1 MTPSCISK
9 VAVALA
15 VSASLVACTED
26 REPNA
31 ADYAR
36 IACQEWQDYVTS
48 FDGQEIDTSLLPLA
62 EDDAVLA
69 AERDD
74 RYEELRT
81 RLEAAVAR
89 VQSGTERLPP
99 REVAAVNDACESA
112 T

>member
-1 MTPSCISK
+1 MIPSCISR
-9 VAVALA
+9 VALA
-15 VSASLVACTED
+15 LAVAASLPACSED

-36 IACQEWQDYVTS
+36 TACQEWQDYVKS
-48 FDGQEIDTSLLPLA
+48 LDGQTIDTSLLPLA
-62 EDDAVLA
+62 EDDASLA
-69 AERDD
+69 AERDP

-81 RLEAAVAR
+81 RLGAAVAR

-99 REVAAVNDACESA
+99 GEVAVVNDACESA

>member
-1 MTPSCISK
+1 MNPSCISR
-9 VAVALA
+9 VALALA
-15 VSASLVACTED
+15 VSASLTACSED

-36 IACQEWQDYVTS
+36 IACQEWQDYVKS
-48 FDGQEIDTSLLPLA
+48 LDGQTIDTNLLPLA
-62 EDDAVLA
+62 ENDASLA
-69 AERDD
+69 AERDP

-81 RLEAAVAR
+81 RLAAAVAR

-99 REVAAVNDACESA
+99 GEVAAVNNACESA